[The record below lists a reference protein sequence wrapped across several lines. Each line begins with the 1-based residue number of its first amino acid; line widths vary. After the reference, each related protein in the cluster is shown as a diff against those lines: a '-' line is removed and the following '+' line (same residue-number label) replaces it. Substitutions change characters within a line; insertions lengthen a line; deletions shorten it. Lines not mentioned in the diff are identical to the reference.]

1 MKKYIYIVTTL
12 IFILSFTA
20 CSWTGPENIKNDGVF
35 KIAMA
40 PDVGGIN
47 DQSFNQ
53 SAWEGLKKFSKES
66 GADISYVE
74 SRQASDF
81 TQNLDKL
88 SDGDY
93 DLIFAVGFSMADA
106 LLDTATLNLDK
117 NYAMVDFSYGKDTP
131 NNVTCIMFKAEEA
144 GFLVGYIAGRFS
156 KTKHVGFVGGMHGYI
171 IDQFEYGFKAGVL
184 FAAKEIKQDVIVDV
198 QYAQSFTDAA
208 KGKAIATKMYNDG
221 CDIIFHASGGVA
233 YGIVEVAKEKGKY
246 VIGVDRDQSYLAP
259 DNFLTSALKNVGT
272 AVEITSQKIMN
283 GEKLGGTTQMYGVKN
298 GCLGIPERAL
308 FLDKKIYDD
317 ALDLLSHI
325 EDGKLHI
332 ENVTLTIPDSV
343 KTYEKFATDLNKN
356 F

>member
-1 MKKYIYIVTTL
+1 MKKYIYIITTL

-20 CSWTGPENIKNDGVF
+20 CSWTGPENKKNDGVF

-66 GADISYVE
+66 GASVSYVE

-156 KTKHVGFVGGMHGYI
+156 RTKHVGFVGGMHGYI
-171 IDQFEYGFKAGVL
+171 IDQFEYGFKSGVL
-184 FAAKEIKQDVIVDV
+184 FAAKEKKQDVIVDV

-272 AVEITSQKIMN
+272 AVEITSRKMMN
-283 GEKLGGTTQMYGVKN
+283 GEKLCGTTQVYGVKN
-298 GCLGIPERAL
+298 GCLGIPERAH
-308 FLDKKIYDD
+308 FLDKKIYDYT
-317 ALDLLSHI
+317 LDLISHI

-332 ENVTLTIPDSV
+332 
-343 KTYEKFATDLNKN
+343 
-356 F
+356 